1 MSDPQMSDEM
11 PSEQRRKVV
20 VLTGGGG
27 IIGRAMCT
35 ALTNDGHD
43 VVVVDRDLD
52 AATAACE
59 LGVEGRAHAHQCDV
73 ADAAQLVELRNVVTN
88 EIGVV
93 TSLIC
98 NAATKSDHFFDPYEV
113 FPLDDWNEVMATNLT
128 APMLAA
134 QVFGPDMAAAGRGS
148 IVNVLSIYGI
158 VAPDQR
164 IYEGSEYEGRPINT
178 PAVYSASKAGLW
190 GLTKYLASYWGSSGV
205 RVNAITP
212 GGVFSGQNDT
222 FVDAYSRRTMLGRMA
237 QPEEIAAAAS
247 FLTSDGSS
255 YVTGQNIVVDGGLTA
270 W

>member
-1 MSDPQMSDEM
+1 MTGQTRHT
-11 PSEQRRKVV
+11 EQGVV

-27 IIGRAMCT
+27 IIGRAITT
-35 ALTNDGHD
+35 ALTEQGHI
-43 VVVVDRDLD
+43 VAVVDRDLD
-52 AATAACE
+52 AATRACA
-59 LGVEGRAHAHQCDV
+59 LGVEGRAHPYRCDV
-73 ADAAQLVELRNVVTN
+73 ASFEDLIELQSEVAIDLGAIRA
-88 EIGVV
+88 
-93 TSLIC
+93 LIC
-98 NAATKSDHFFDPYEV
+98 NAASKSENFFDPFEV
-113 FPLDDWNEVMATNLT
+113 FPREDWDEVMATNLT

-134 QVFGPDMAAAGRGS
+134 QVFGPDMAAAGSGS
-148 IVNVLSIYGI
+148 IVNVLSVYGI

-190 GLTKYLASYWGSSGV
+190 GLTKYLASYWGASGV

-222 FVDAYSRRTMLGRMA
+222 FVENYSRRTMLGRMA
-237 QPEEIAAAAS
+237 QPEEIAAAAG
-247 FLTSDGSS
+247 FLLSAGST